1 MKVAIN
7 CGHTKSGAGYG
18 AVSGK
23 YKESDIVR
31 AVGKELIRVLRSKG
45 HTVHDCT
52 VDSASSQNAY
62 LKESVR
68 LSNSKDVDLFISLH
82 CNASASHSAN
92 GVEVYTYKGKKLDQA
107 VHVCY
112 ELSLKGFRNRGIKDG
127 SNLYVVKNTKATAML
142 VELFFLD
149 NVTDQKLYSNVG
161 YKTIARAIA
170 NAI

>member
-1 MKVAIN
+1 MEIGVN
-7 CGHTKSGAGYG
+7 CGHTETGAGYG

-23 YKESDIVR
+23 FKESDITR

-52 VDSASSQNAY
+52 VDKASSQNAY

-68 LSNSKDVDLFISLH
+68 LGNVKDLDLFISLH

-92 GVEVYTYKGKKLDQA
+92 GVEVYTYKGRKLDQA

-127 SNLYVVKNTKATAML
+127 SSLYVVKNTKAPAML
-142 VELFFLD
+142 IELFFLD
-149 NVTDQKLYSNVG
+149 NVTDQALYSKIG
-161 YKTIARAIA
+161 YKTLARAIA
-170 NAI
+170 NAL